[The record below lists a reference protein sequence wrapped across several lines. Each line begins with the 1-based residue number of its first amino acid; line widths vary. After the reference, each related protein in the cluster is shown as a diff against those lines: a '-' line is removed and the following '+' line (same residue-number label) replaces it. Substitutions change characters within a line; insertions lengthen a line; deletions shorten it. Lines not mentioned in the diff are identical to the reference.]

1 MTIINRPVLFGN
13 MLIYDQ
19 KSQFRIGEW
28 KMVCIGE
35 VQVSEDTLR
44 QQRNTATMF
53 GHDDTGSRK
62 VFSANSTM
70 NLATTVRAARQQ

>member
-28 KMVCIGE
+28 KVVCIGE
-35 VQVSEDTLR
+35 VQVSEDTP
-44 QQRNTATMF
+44 
-53 GHDDTGSRK
+53 
-62 VFSANSTM
+62 
-70 NLATTVRAARQQ
+70 